1 MQIYESADHDR
12 NLHYSRNWPVPIV
25 SPSLTPPA
33 LPQSVLSLI
42 VCPALDEEFCEPS
55 YPVRLAQDE
64 ERAGSVAA
72 AAGSALVGHG
82 PVSLAAAAANSH
94 A

>member
-1 MQIYESADHDR
+1 MSPWIMIH
-12 NLHYSRNWPVPIV
+12 NLHFSREHP
-25 SPSLTPPA
+25 PSL
-33 LPQSVLSLI
+33 LSLI

-64 ERAGSVAA
+64 EGAGSVAA
-72 AAGSALVGHG
+72 AAADSALVGHG
-82 PVSLAAAAANSH
+82 PVSLAAVAANSH

>member
-1 MQIYESADHDR
+1 M
-12 NLHYSRNWPVPIV
+12 
-25 SPSLTPPA
+25 SPRIMIAIFTIPGIGLSLLCHPPSPLRA